1 MINITKEQ
9 FNEKKS
15 SGKVFSIMSEFR
27 GDEITP
33 ITIFS
38 GFKGNRRF
46 ILEGGSKENRFGRYS
61 FLGEDPYKEVVGDTI
76 NEVKEKIGIL

>member
-33 ITIFS
+33 ITIFK
-38 GFKGNRRF
+38 GFIKR
-46 ILEGGSKENRFGRYS
+46 
-61 FLGEDPYKEVVGDTI
+61 
-76 NEVKEKIGIL
+76 